1 MSRVVR
7 KTEIEP
13 IDGTPLKR
21 MFWSIISDYDLK
33 TGLCELVDNAL
44 DIWLRNGRIGAPLI
58 DIELN
63 ADRQLISV
71 ADNSGGVEYA
81 DLKFL
86 IAPGGSKNDPS
97 AERIGI
103 FGVGSKRASVAL
115 GEQVEIRTRHSNGR
129 SFELDI
135 TKEWLTSDDWE
146 MAAYEIP
153 DVEPGTTRIDISH
166 LRRPFAKTDVGDLRA
181 HLAETY
187 SWFLQNGCS
196 IRVNGTQ
203 VAPETFEDWAYPPNF
218 SPRTATFE
226 LDFQR
231 DGKVSVEIVVGLIR
245 DRIPQED
252 NYGAYVYCNRR
263 LIVKEL
269 RTRDVGY
276 SSGEAGVP
284 HHDASLCRGI
294 VRVHGPA
301 QLMPWNSTKSGIN
314 IAHPVFERL
323 RPTLVDLM
331 RHFSSL
337 SRRLKDDWDENVFRY
352 RDGAVESVQPVGS
365 DGRSHLVLPPLP
377 QTRRAAAVD
386 LKSRNAQ
393 RIKEMP
399 WTLGLI
405 EAMGAVDVISRQKL
419 QTKNRIS
426 LILLDSNFEIA
437 LKEFIVHRTDLFSV
451 KEYGDARI
459 RDLFSKRTL
468 VVAEIA
474 KRVAIPQHLLD
485 IASHYYMLRN
495 KFIHERATAGL
506 TDADIEAYRSTI
518 EEILTILFKLD
529 FPSS

>member
-1 MSRVVR
+1 
-7 KTEIEP
+7 
-13 IDGTPLKR
+13 

-44 DIWLRNGRIGAPLI
+44 DVWLRNGRTGAPLI
-58 DIELN
+58 EIELN

-71 ADNSGGVEYA
+71 VDNSGGVEQS

-115 GEQVEIRTRHSNGR
+115 GEHVEIRTRHLDGR

-135 TKEWLTSDDWE
+135 TKEWLASDDWE
-146 MAAYEIP
+146 IAAYEIP
-153 DVEPGTTRIDISH
+153 DVEPRTTRIDISH
-166 LRRPFAKTDVGDLRA
+166 LRRPFRKTDIGDLRT

-187 SWFLQNGCS
+187 SWFLENGCS
-196 IRVNGTQ
+196 ISVNGTGI
-203 VAPETFEDWAYPPNF
+203 APVTFEDWAYPPGY
-218 SPRTATFE
+218 SPRSAIFE
-226 LDFQR
+226 LDFER
-231 DGKVSVEIVVGLIR
+231 SGKVSVEMVVGLLR
-245 DRIPQED
+245 DRLPQED
-252 NYGAYVYCNRR
+252 NYGAYIYCNRR

-269 RTRDVGY
+269 KTRDVGY
-276 SSGEAGVP
+276 APGEAGIP

-294 VRVHGPA
+294 VRIRGPA

-314 IAHPVFERL
+314 IAEPVFERL

-337 SRRLKDDWDENVFRY
+337 SRRLKEDWEENVFRY
-352 RDGAVESVQPVGS
+352 RNGAIERVQPVGS

-377 QTRRAAAVD
+377 RTRPAAAVD

-405 EAMGAVDVISRQKL
+405 EAIGAIDVISRQKL

-437 LKEFIVHRTDLFSV
+437 LKEFIVHRTDLFSA

-474 KRVAIPQHLLD
+474 KRVTIPQHLLD
-485 IASHYYMLRN
+485 IAGHYYMLRN
-495 KFIHERATAGL
+495 KLIHERATAGL
-506 TDADIEAYRSTI
+506 TDADIEAYRSAI
-518 EEILTILFKLD
+518 EQILTILFKLD
-529 FPSS
+529 FPPS